1 MRTFVELVEK
11 YADPELC
18 PYPEYKGKPYYSI
31 KYIENGEEYVG
42 YSTYNLQVMSGFL
55 KKYFMSSAMEKQ
67 EQVNTQSVNLTHTTY
82 PNALESLKILES
94 AKDENGCVPMSLVR
108 LAFRNVLEQDRW
120 IPVTERPP
128 EIHKDVFV
136 TDREVS
142 DVYVSYYCGGGYW
155 NTDTGGANN
164 RIIAWRPLPEPY
176 TEDEDEE
183 QKSSN

>member
-1 MRTFVELVEK
+1 MRTFIELVER
-11 YADPELC
+11 YVEPELC

-55 KKYFMSSAMEKQ
+55 KKYFMPSAMEKQ
-67 EQVNTQSVNLTHTTY
+67 EQTNAQSVNLTHTTY

-120 IPVTERPP
+120 IPVTERLP
-128 EIHKDVFV
+128 ELESEVLV
-136 TDREVS
+136 TDEYGEIRHADYS
-142 DVYVSYYCGGGYW
+142 DWLGKAEFRTVEESMTLEDVK
-155 NTDTGGANN
+155 
-164 RIIAWRPLPEPY
+164 AWRPLPAPY
-176 TEDEDEE
+176 QEDEA
-183 QKSSN
+183 